1 MEIYPLDLA
10 IHVVNIIVLY
20 VLLRL
25 LLFKPVKK
33 YMEKREEKIDTQ
45 MTEAAAAKKDA
56 EKIKAEYDDKLA
68 NAKVEC
74 ESILADGYKEIRE
87 HSQAV
92 ADDAKKEAE
101 KLIDAARQEA
111 QEYKQRAMDAAKDE
125 LTDIAVDMAGRVLRF
140 DEETKHRIA
149 AGEKTIKGTQTGI
162 LKLAMETSE
171 QEIVSITAKLEAIIG
186 TKLKL
191 TTEIDDSLI
200 GGYAAYVG
208 GKVYDFSY
216 AAQLNSMKR
225 KLS

>member
-33 YMEKREEKIDTQ
+33 YMEKRQEKIDTQ

-68 NAKVEC
+68 NAKAEC
-74 ESILADGYKEIRE
+74 ESILADG
-87 HSQAV
+87 
-92 ADDAKKEAE
+92 
-101 KLIDAARQEA
+101 
-111 QEYKQRAMDAAKDE
+111 YKQRAMDAAKDE